1 LEELM
6 RKIALL
12 AALVATV
19 GAGVAQAQ
27 TDSLPRGGMR
37 GRGGPGGPGAFGGR
51 GGAGMLLRG
60 ITLTDAQKATLET
73 LREQDRAAM
82 EQNRDA
88 NQALFEQIRAARQS
102 GDTATANRL
111 MREQRTKMDAQR
123 DKQAGAIRAILTSE
137 QQAQFDKNL
146 AEMKEMEAKFPG
158 GRGRGPRPPGP
169 PPPTR
174 G

>member
-1 LEELM
+1 M

-12 AALVATV
+12 VALTAAL

-27 TDSLPRGGMR
+27 TDGPPMGRGGR
-37 GRGGPGGPGAFGGR
+37 GRGPGGPGR
-51 GGAGMLLRG
+51 PGGAGILLRG
-60 ITLTDAQKATLET
+60 ITLTAAQKAFVDT
-73 LREQDRAAM
+73 LREHDRAAM
-82 EQNRDA
+82 EQSREQ
-88 NQALFEQIRAARQS
+88 NQALFEQMRAARES

-111 MREQRTKMDAQR
+111 MREQRAKMDAQR
-123 DKQAGAIRAILTSE
+123 DKQAAAIRAILTSE

-146 AEMKEMEAKFPG
+146 AEMKEREAQFPA

-174 G
+174 D